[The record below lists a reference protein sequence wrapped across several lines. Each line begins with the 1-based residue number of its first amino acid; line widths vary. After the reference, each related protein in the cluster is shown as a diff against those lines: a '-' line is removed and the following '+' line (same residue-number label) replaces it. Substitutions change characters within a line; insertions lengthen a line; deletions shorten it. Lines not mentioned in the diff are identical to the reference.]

1 MNKKTFILILS
12 TEMQSLCALF
22 LSTNQNLFFAMEQN
36 KTLAFIFA
44 VKMCLI

>member
-22 LSTNQNLFFAMEQN
+22 FNQNLFFAMEQN

>member
-1 MNKKTFILILS
+1 MNKKTFILS

-22 LSTNQNLFFAMEQN
+22 LSINQNLFFAVEQN
-36 KTLAFIFA
+36 KTLAFIFT